1 MSYCIPKNRIT
12 GVAVLVL
19 SLFAIVFGN
28 VKDVFA
34 ETDVCCLY
42 YSGSAQSNSCRAYNS
57 ATGEAVDLEPEEDP
71 SKPTTFACSQY
82 KSATNVITNF
92 AWASGEPGDYNLTD
106 NLGFTTI
113 VAAENLAGG
122 YYGKISGVDYSAEKS
137 CFIANGYKRVLITD
151 LNITQNKQLCDLA
164 EKKAAN
170 NEAFTSVLN
179 KDVSVE
185 VEKVKAKY
193 NFLVDLS
200 KKICCVPKK
209 IAAGSSCFLPIVKP
223 EIENQYNLYVGNTSL
238 PQPLSGFSSLTPS
251 TVKPED
257 AQLASYFTCEGSAGA
272 AWDSAYFLSGLSCN
286 AIATQDLANYGWLD
300 WEGGKNTC
308 KQEKYYCLCKK
319 DHSVCESK
327 TYPYLDKTLDDTTKP
342 QGCNFD
348 LAGKTG
354 KDGADS
360 WICEYASAPA
370 NLSPTDNACAHLVT
384 PKIGKEDYD
393 PFPFEL
399 AAIQAMGLKL
409 KKTSANSTQE
419 LLGMGMKALMGIL
432 GSIALG
438 MFVYGGF
445 LIMASGGNAEKSGK
459 GTQILVWSGLG
470 VIIILSSYMFVKFV
484 LEIIG

>member
-1 MSYCIPKNRIT
+1 M
-12 GVAVLVL
+12 VLVL
-19 SLFAIVFGN
+19 SLFALVSGDVKN
-28 VKDVFA
+28 VLA

-42 YSGSAQSNSCRAYNS
+42 YSGSGKSNSCSAYIS
-57 ATGEAVDLEPEEDP
+57 ATVTALDLEGMALGEIAGGE
-71 SKPTTFACSQY
+71 PTTFACSQY
-82 KSATNVITNF
+82 NYLTKVISNF
-92 AWASGEPGDYNLTD
+92 AWTEGEPGDYDLNESIDVPTV
-106 NLGFTTI
+106 
-113 VAAENLAGG
+113 VAAINLAGG
-122 YYGKISGVDYSAEKS
+122 YYGKISDTDYSEGKS
-137 CFIANGYKRVLITD
+137 CFFAKGYTPVLITE
-151 LNITQNKQLCDLA
+151 LGTKYNKELCDFA

-170 NEAFTSVLN
+170 NPEFTDVLN

-185 VEKVKAKY
+185 VEKVKAGY
-193 NFLVDLS
+193 NYLVDLS

-209 IAAGSSCFLPIVKP
+209 ITAGSSCFLPKIKS
-223 EIENQYNLYVGNTSL
+223 EIENQYNAYVGNTSL
-238 PQPLSGFSSLTPS
+238 PKPLSGFSSLTPS

-257 AQLASYFTCEGSAGA
+257 EQLASYFTCEGSAGA
-272 AWDSAYFLSGLSCN
+272 AWETGYFLSGLSCN

-319 DHSVCESK
+319 DHSVCEDK
-327 TYPYLDKTLDDTTKP
+327 AYPYLDKTLDDTTKP

-360 WICEYASAPA
+360 WICEWVSAPA
-370 NLSPTDNACAHLVT
+370 NLSPTANACAHLVQ
-384 PKIGKEDYD
+384 PKIEKENYD
-393 PFPFEL
+393 SFPLEL

-409 KKTSANSTQE
+409 KKTSADSVQD
-419 LLGMGMKALMGIL
+419 LVGKVLKAFMGVL

-445 LIMASGGNAEKSGK
+445 LIMSSAGSSEKSEK
-459 GTQILVWSGLG
+459 GTQILVWSALG
-470 VIIILSSYMFVKFV
+470 VIMILSAYMLVKFV